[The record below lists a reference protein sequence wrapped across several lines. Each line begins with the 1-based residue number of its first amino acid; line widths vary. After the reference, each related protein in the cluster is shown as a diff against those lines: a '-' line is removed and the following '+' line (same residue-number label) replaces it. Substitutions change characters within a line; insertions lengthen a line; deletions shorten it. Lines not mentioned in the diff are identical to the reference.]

1 MNVFIIPLLYANINR
16 LLYICVLY
24 CFKLSENL
32 LLWKNDTMDYIL
44 RTNSFVLGMTSQ
56 IFDLTSSVNAFLHI
70 KIESNGF
77 CGSTSMDIDI
87 KDLAKFSAD
96 LCALYENL
104 SGEARITEAYGD
116 MYISFVCKPRG
127 HIAVR
132 GYLEHR
138 DGAGSEQI
146 LTFENDIEQT
156 YLTDFCYDLQNA
168 YGQYLTK

>member
-1 MNVFIIPLLYANINR
+1 
-16 LLYICVLY
+16 
-24 CFKLSENL
+24 
-32 LLWKNDTMDYIL
+32 MDYIL
-44 RTNSFVLGMTSQ
+44 RTNSLVLGMTPQ
-56 IFDLTSSVNAFLHI
+56 IFDLTSPVNAFLHI

-77 CGSTSMDIDI
+77 CGITSMDIDI

-116 MYISFVCKPRG
+116 MYISFACKPRG